1 MNKEKMK
8 QINIRATEREIETI
22 KRNAARCGM
31 SVTQFLILRGLGYE
45 PQPMPP
51 AAYYHFIERIDS
63 LRDHSIPS
71 ELDNQIGS
79 LVNDIRNVMVDM
91 RKEDLKAWL
100 SQVSGR

>member
-1 MNKEKMK
+1 MNKEKSK

-31 SVTQFLILRGLGYE
+31 SVTQFLILRGLGFI
-45 PQPMPP
+45 PKPMPP

-63 LRDHSIPS
+63 LRDYSISS
-71 ELDNQIGS
+71 ELDNQISS

-91 RKEDLKAWL
+91 RKEDLKQWL